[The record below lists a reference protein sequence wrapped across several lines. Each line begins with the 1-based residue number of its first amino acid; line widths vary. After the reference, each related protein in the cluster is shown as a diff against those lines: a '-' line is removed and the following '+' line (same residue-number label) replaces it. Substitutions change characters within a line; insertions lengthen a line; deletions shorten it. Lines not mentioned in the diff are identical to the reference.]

1 MTAQE
6 LLDTLSRMIRDNLI
20 QPNSIVVVRSAG
32 TVGEGIEMVIEK
44 NATKVVAAEPEPGRR
59 VVKIMGF

>member
-1 MTAQE
+1 VTAQE